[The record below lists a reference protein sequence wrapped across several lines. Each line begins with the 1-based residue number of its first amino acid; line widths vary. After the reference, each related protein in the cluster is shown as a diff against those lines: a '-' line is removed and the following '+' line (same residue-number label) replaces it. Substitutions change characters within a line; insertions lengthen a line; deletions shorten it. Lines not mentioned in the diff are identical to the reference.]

1 VRKPADTVHTHVLAV
16 VPQPQ
21 LSSHKTVVDKQ
32 CKYETFIVPEINNNN
47 IAVFMRRPGCRRT
60 LRRRMG
66 ALFRKREAPA
76 PISSPATAVI

>member
-32 CKYETFIVPEINNNN
+32 CKYETFIVPEIKNNN
-47 IAVFMRRPGCRRT
+47 IAVFIYAT
-60 LRRRMG
+60 LLYSAVRCED
-66 ALFRKREAPA
+66 L
-76 PISSPATAVI
+76 TAEES